1 MPSPFYQC
9 TIMHWIS
16 FYLEVFGWIR
26 KLHQVFE
33 LNTFDL
39 KFPFKDFVWFHCWS
53 FFFVA
58 DVASQASIKAS
69 PTSSMLILLLFCQ
82 IHCLMPA
89 LSKVI

>member
-1 MPSPFYQC
+1 MPSLFYQC

-33 LNTFDL
+33 LNTSDL

-53 FFFVA
+53 FFL
-58 DVASQASIKAS
+58 SQ
-69 PTSSMLILLLFCQ
+69 ML
-82 IHCLMPA
+82 PA
-89 LSKVI
+89 KLRLRQV